1 MRLGTR
7 HWLDAGRIKLY
18 SGVMLGFFLI
28 IAVGF
33 VWFSNLVSSKGY
45 TIVTDFTVFWAVSR
59 LALEGQATGAY
70 FLPNL
75 RLALESIDPAII
87 GNYGWFYP
95 PSYFL
100 IILPFGLMPLLPAYL
115 VFMLSSLAGYVTV
128 IHSIFWRREALWVLA
143 GFSGIWLTLRFGQN
157 SFLTASLA
165 GAGLL
170 FLERRRPILS
180 GVFIGLLCIKPHL
193 AGLFPL
199 ALVAV
204 GAWRTFITA
213 AIVACLS
220 MAVAVSVFGT
230 ETMGAWI
237 HGMNIVKEW
246 TETGIMSWT
255 AMPTVFSMLR
265 LLKVPVEPAYIGH
278 TIVAI
283 AAAFTVWKIWRQ
295 CDNWPLRSAA
305 LVTSTMLIS
314 PYLYEYDLVWLVL
327 PAAWLIKLGMTKGW
341 FIGERELLVLVWLMP
356 LLAVVIANHTS
367 IQIAPLVT
375 SAFLWIIFRRVKN
388 TKALGA

>member
-1 MRLGTR
+1 MKLENK
-7 HWLDAGRIKLY
+7 HWLNASRIKLY

-28 IAVGF
+28 IAIGF
-33 VWFSNLVSSKGY
+33 VGFSNLVSSKGY

-75 RLALESIDPAII
+75 RLVLESIDPAII

-95 PSYFL
+95 PPYFL

-115 VFMLSSLAGYVTV
+115 VFMFSSLAGYVMV
-128 IHSIFWRREALWVLA
+128 IHSIFWRREALWCLA
-143 GFSGIWLTLRFGQN
+143 GFSGIWLTIRFGQN

-199 ALVAV
+199 ALVAI

-213 AIVACLS
+213 ATAPGVREVVALS
-220 MAVAVSVFGT
+220 ELM
-230 ETMGAWI
+230 
-237 HGMNIVKEW
+237 
-246 TETGIMSWT
+246 
-255 AMPTVFSMLR
+255 
-265 LLKVPVEPAYIGH
+265 IG
-278 TIVAI
+278 
-283 AAAFTVWKIWRQ
+283 
-295 CDNWPLRSAA
+295 
-305 LVTSTMLIS
+305 
-314 PYLYEYDLVWLVL
+314 
-327 PAAWLIKLGMTKGW
+327 
-341 FIGERELLVLVWLMP
+341 
-356 LLAVVIANHTS
+356 
-367 IQIAPLVT
+367 
-375 SAFLWIIFRRVKN
+375 
-388 TKALGA
+388 